1 MQITIKTR
9 LPLKADHV
17 AWLKTAICTQL
28 EPCMMHKHL
37 CAAVVW
43 PYETPPELGIKLEDD
58 TDRTQRSRDF
68 ITRLL
73 VWWHVALANT
83 HGLPQAAVRPSAR
96 ARRRSSLVPRLVHDA
111 KYYALF

>member
-28 EPCMMHKHL
+28 EPCMVHKHL
-37 CAAVVW
+37 GAAVVW
-43 PYETPPELGIKLEDD
+43 PYEPPTELGIKLEDN
-58 TDRTQRSRDF
+58 TEETLRSRDF

-83 HGLPQAAVRPSAR
+83 YGLPQAAVRPSAR
-96 ARRRSSLVPRLVHDA
+96 ARRRSRFVHCP
-111 KYYALF
+111 